1 MEIYQITI
9 TVAIALVILELLTG
23 TFVLLGFGVGA
34 FFVGAIQF
42 FFDGLNFNRDILF
55 FSIISLISIYM
66 LRKIFKSKD
75 DQNFL
80 SEDDINRY

>member
-1 MEIYQITI
+1 MEIYQITF
-9 TVAIALVILELLTG
+9 TVAIILVILELLTG
-23 TFVLLGFGVGA
+23 TFVLLGFGLGA
-34 FFVGAIQF
+34 FFVGSIQF
-42 FFDGLNFNRDILF
+42 LFGGLSFNRDILF

>member
-42 FFDGLNFNRDILF
+42 FFAGLNFNRDILC
-55 FSIISLISIYM
+55 FSIISLLSIYL
-66 LRKIFKSKD
+66 LRTIFKSKA
-75 DQNFL
+75 DQKFL
-80 SEDDINRY
+80 AEDDINRY

>member
-34 FFVGAIQF
+34 FFVGAFQF